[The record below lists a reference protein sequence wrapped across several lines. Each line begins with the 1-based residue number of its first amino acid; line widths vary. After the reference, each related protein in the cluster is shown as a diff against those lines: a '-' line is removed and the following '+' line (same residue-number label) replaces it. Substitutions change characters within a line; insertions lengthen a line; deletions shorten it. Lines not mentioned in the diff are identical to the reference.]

1 MLMTHIQNIG
11 LRADLAGVRDI
22 RSPASFR
29 ALRGVLAGVA
39 VVRFTVD
46 FLKEATL

>member
-1 MLMTHIQNIG
+1 MHEQNIG
-11 LRADLAGVRDI
+11 FSADLAGVSEI
-22 RSPASFR
+22 RSPASLR

-46 FLKEATL
+46 FLECI